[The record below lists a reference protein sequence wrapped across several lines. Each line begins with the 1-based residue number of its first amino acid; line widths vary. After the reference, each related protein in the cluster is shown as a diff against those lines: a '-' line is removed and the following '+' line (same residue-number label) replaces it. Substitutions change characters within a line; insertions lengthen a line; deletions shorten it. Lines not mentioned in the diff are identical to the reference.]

1 MFKLSEK
8 TSYTWP
14 VKYRLPDGGKYD
26 NVEFVAEFKRLSQS
40 RLEELAGQARDGK
53 IKDEAFV
60 EEILLGWSGIKTAA
74 GEEFEYSAGNRD
86 LLLDTFPG
94 LRYAVVTA
102 FQESIQGSVRK
113 N

>member
-1 MFKLSEK
+1 MFKLSDK

-14 VKYRLPDGGKYD
+14 VKYRVPDGGKYAD
-26 NVEFVAEFKRLSQS
+26 VEFTAEFKRLTSS
-40 RLEELAGQARDGK
+40 RLEQLARDAGEGK
-53 IKDEAFV
+53 VNDDTFIAEV
-60 EEILLGWSGIKTAA
+60 LLGWSGIKTAA

-102 FQESIQGSVRK
+102 FQESIAGAVRK